1 MEIRGKVCKEIK
13 KPFTKKSKV
22 LELLNFQPFNFELA
36 SAPVSC
42 IFPCFRFQLIITLKF
57 PLLMGELDVIFTL
70 KIYFTYGATA
80 EYPTTHLHVIE

>member
-36 SAPVSC
+36 SARVSC
-42 IFPCFRFQLIITLKF
+42 VFLA
-57 PLLMGELDVIFTL
+57 LDFSSL
-70 KIYFTYGATA
+70 
-80 EYPTTHLHVIE
+80 